1 MVRGAKAVGSGLEA
15 GEDNGER
22 FGERIGERLH
32 DCGWVNPLVCFHLHS
47 FGKSWGAK

>member
-22 FGERIGERLH
+22 FGERIGERVGVTGRAAVLMPIVPEARSR
-32 DCGWVNPLVCFHLHS
+32 GP
-47 FGKSWGAK
+47 